1 MEPVFTL
8 VVLIVVVVLFVWGG
22 IVALAT
28 PAVTYRLDRRWPLAS
43 PEFDHALSSVL
54 ATPMVAGNSI
64 SRFEDGARFYPE
76 MLSAL
81 AGAQRSIA
89 LECYIFH
96 PGKIGD
102 TFTAALVERATAG
115 VPIRIVLDAF
125 GSRRLRHHYV
135 RRLAA
140 AGCQIAWHPRGRW
153 RRAHRLTNST
163 HREILV
169 VDGRVAFTGGAG
181 ISEWWASDY
190 KGQPPWRDTM
200 VRIEGPVVAAVQA
213 VFAENWLECDGA
225 ILAGDE
231 WFPSLEPRGTSDAL
245 VTKNSPSFDGSRAL
259 IQALVE
265 CASSEIRLTTPY
277 FLPDPSFLSALIQR
291 ARSGVSVTILVP
303 GRRMDHPWVRLSS
316 RRLFRPLLDAGIRI
330 FEYQPSMIHQKLL
343 IVDGLWAVAGT
354 TNLDMLSFEYLDEIN
369 IAVRDG
375 AFAREWQARHQAD
388 VAQSVELESSWH
400 RPVSEKALAWL
411 VWTLAGQRW
420 ALRFRRPRAWA
431 PPSPGV
437 SRCALFQLVH
447 LRERAGGEDARR
459 PDGGLG

>member
-1 MEPVFTL
+1 MEPVSTL
-8 VVLIVVVVLFVWGG
+8 AVLVLLVALFIWGG

-28 PAVTYRLDRRWPLAS
+28 PTVAYRFDRRFHLAS
-43 PEFDHALSSVL
+43 PAFDHALSSVL
-54 ATPMVAGNSI
+54 ATRMARGNRI
-64 SRFEDGARFYPE
+64 VRFENGEQFYPE
-76 MLSAL
+76 MLSAIV
-81 AGAQRSIA
+81 GAQRSIS

-102 TFTAALVERATAG
+102 AFTAALAERATAG
-115 VPIRIVLDAF
+115 VPVRIVLDAF
-125 GSRRLRHHYV
+125 GSRRLRRRCV
-135 RRLAA
+135 RRLAE
-140 AGCQIAWHPRGRW
+140 AGCQIAWHPRSRW

-169 VDGRVAFTGGAG
+169 VDGRMAFTGGAG
-181 ISEWWASDY
+181 ISEWWASAY

-200 VRIEGPVVAAVQA
+200 VRVEGPAVADVQA

-231 WFPSLEPRGTSDAL
+231 WFPPLGPCGTSDAL

-259 IQALVE
+259 LQALVE

-277 FLPDPSFLSALIQR
+277 FLPDPSLLSALIQR
-291 ARSGVSVTILVP
+291 ARSGVAVTILVP

-330 FEYQPSMIHQKLL
+330 FEYQPSMIHQKLM
-343 IVDGLWAVAGT
+343 IVDGLWAVVGT

-369 IAVRDG
+369 IAVRDV
-375 AFAREWQARHQAD
+375 AFAREWQARHDAD
-388 VAQSVELESSWH
+388 LAQSIELESSWH

-420 ALRFRRPRAWA
+420 ALRFRRPRVPA
-431 PPSPGV
+431 
-437 SRCALFQLVH
+437 F
-447 LRERAGGEDARR
+447 RAT
-459 PDGGLG
+459 

>member
-1 MEPVFTL
+1 VLEPVFTPAVL
-8 VVLIVVVVLFVWGG
+8 VLVIVLIIWGG

-28 PAVTYRLDRRWPLAS
+28 PAVAYRLDKRFHLPSSDFA
-43 PEFDHALSSVL
+43 HALSSVL
-54 ATPMVAGNSI
+54 ATRMADGNRI
-64 SRFEDGARFYPE
+64 VRFENGKQFYPE
-76 MLSAL
+76 MLSAI
-81 AGAQRSIA
+81 ASAERSIA

-102 TFTAALVERATAG
+102 AFTAALVERAAAG

-125 GSRRLRHHYV
+125 GSRRLRRHYV

-140 AGCQIAWHPRGRW
+140 AGCQIAWHPRTRW

-169 VDGRVAFTGGAG
+169 LDGRIAFTGGAG
-181 ISEWWASDY
+181 ISEWWASHY

-200 VRIEGPVVAAVQA
+200 VRVEGPVVAEVQA
-213 VFAENWLECDGA
+213 VFAENWLECAGG

-231 WFPSLEPRGTSDAL
+231 WFPAIEACGTSTAL

-259 IQALVE
+259 LQALVE
-265 CASSEIRLTTPY
+265 CASSEIRLATPY
-277 FLPDPSFLSALIQR
+277 FLPDPSFLSAIIQR

-330 FEYQPSMIHQKLL
+330 FEYQPSMIHQKLM

-369 IAVRDG
+369 IAVRDA
-375 AFAREWQARHQAD
+375 AFARDWQARQD
-388 VAQSVELESSWH
+388 VDLAHSVELTTSWH
-400 RPVSEKALAWL
+400 RPLWEKGLAWL

-420 ALRFRRPRAWA
+420 ALRFRRPRA
-431 PPSPGV
+431 
-437 SRCALFQLVH
+437 
-447 LRERAGGEDARR
+447 RAFRAT
-459 PDGGLG
+459 

>member
-1 MEPVFTL
+1 MEAVLTL
-8 VVLIVVVVLFVWGG
+8 VVFVVVVALFVWGG

-28 PAVTYRLDRRWPLAS
+28 PAVAYRLDRRWHLAS
-43 PEFDHALSSVL
+43 PEFEHALSSAL
-54 ATPMVAGNSI
+54 AAPLVAGNRI
-64 SRFEDGARFYPE
+64 SRFEDGAQFYPE
-76 MLSAL
+76 MLSAI
-81 AGAQRSIA
+81 AGAERSIA

-102 TFTAALVERATAG
+102 AFTAALVERATAG

-125 GSRRLRHHYV
+125 GSRRLRRHYV

-140 AGCQIAWHPRGRW
+140 AGCQIAWHPRARW

-181 ISEWWASDY
+181 ISEWWASNY

-213 VFAENWLECDGA
+213 VFVENWLECDGG

-231 WFPSLEPRGTSDAL
+231 WFPVIGPCGTSDAL

-259 IQALVE
+259 LQVLLE
-265 CASSEIRLTTPY
+265 CASSEIRLATPY

-303 GRRMDHPWVRLSS
+303 GWRMDHPWVRLSS
-316 RRLFRPLLDAGIRI
+316 RRLFRSLLDAGIRI
-330 FEYQPSMIHQKLL
+330 FEYQPSMIHQKLM

-354 TNLDMLSFEYLDEIN
+354 TNFDMLSFEYLDEIN
-369 IAVRDG
+369 IAVRD
-375 AFAREWQARHQAD
+375 AVFAREWQVRHAAD
-388 VAQSVELESSWH
+388 LAHSVELTSSWD
-400 RPVSEKALAWL
+400 RPVWEKALAWL

-420 ALRFRRPRAWA
+420 LLRLRRPRAPA
-431 PPSPGV
+431 
-437 SRCALFQLVH
+437 F
-447 LRERAGGEDARR
+447 R
-459 PDGGLG
+459 PT

>member
-1 MEPVFTL
+1 MFAL
-8 VVLIVVVVLFVWGG
+8 VVLVVVVALFIWGG

-28 PAVTYRLDRRWPLAS
+28 PAVAYRFDRRVPLAS
-43 PEFDHALSSVL
+43 REFEHALSSVL
-54 ATPMVAGNSI
+54 ATAMVGGNRIVS
-64 SRFEDGARFYPE
+64 FENGAQFYPE
-76 MLSAL
+76 MLA
-81 AGAQRSIA
+81 AIGGAQRSIA

-96 PGKIGD
+96 PGTIGEA
-102 TFTAALVERATAG
+102 FTAALVERATAG

-125 GSRRLRHHYV
+125 GSRRLRRHYV
-135 RRLAA
+135 RRLAE
-140 AGCQIAWHPRGRW
+140 AGCQIAWHPRARW

-181 ISEWWASDY
+181 ISEWWASAY

-213 VFAENWLECDGA
+213 VFAENWLECDGG
-225 ILAGDE
+225 ILGGDE
-231 WFPSLEPRGTSDAL
+231 WFPVLARCGASDAL

-259 IQALVE
+259 LQALIE
-265 CASSEIRLTTPY
+265 CASSEIRLATPY

-303 GRRMDHPWVRLSS
+303 GRRMDHRWVRLSS

-330 FEYQPSMIHQKLL
+330 FEYQPSMIHQKLV
-343 IVDGLWAVAGT
+343 IVDGLWSVAGT

-375 AFAREWQARHQAD
+375 AFAREWQARHDAD
-388 VAQSVELESSWH
+388 IAHSIELTSSWH
-400 RPVSEKALAWL
+400 RPVWEKTLAWL

-420 ALRFRRPRAWA
+420 ALRFRRPRARAFRTTAARDGHW
-431 PPSPGV
+431 PG
-437 SRCALFQLVH
+437 
-447 LRERAGGEDARR
+447 
-459 PDGGLG
+459 

>member
-1 MEPVFTL
+1 VEPVFTL
-8 VVLIVVVVLFVWGG
+8 VVLIVVVVLFIWGG

-28 PAVTYRLDRRWPLAS
+28 PTVTYRFDRRWPLAS
-43 PEFDHALSSVL
+43 PEFEHALSSVL
-54 ATPMVAGNSI
+54 AAPMAAGNLI
-64 SRFEDGARFYPE
+64 SRFEDGAQFYPA
-76 MLSAL
+76 MLSAI

-96 PGKIGD
+96 PGRIGD
-102 TFTAALVERATAG
+102 AFTAALVERATAG

-125 GSRRLRHHYV
+125 GSRRLRRQYV

-181 ISEWWASDY
+181 ISEWWASNY
-190 KGQPPWRDTM
+190 QGQPPWRDTM
-200 VRIEGPVVAAVQA
+200 VRIEGPIVAAVQA

-231 WFPSLEPRGTSDAL
+231 WFPSLGPRGTSDAL

-330 FEYQPSMIHQKLL
+330 FEYQPSMIHQKLI
-343 IVDGLWAVAGT
+343 IVDGLWAVVGT

-369 IAVRDG
+369 IAVRDA
-375 AFAREWQARHQAD
+375 AFAREWQTRHEAD
-388 VAQSVELESSWH
+388 VAQSIELEPSWH
-400 RPVSEKALAWL
+400 RPVSEKAIAWI

-420 ALRFRRPRAWA
+420 ALRFRRPRAFRA
-431 PPSPGV
+431 AVAGRVLPPPQPPG
-437 SRCALFQLVH
+437 
-447 LRERAGGEDARR
+447 
-459 PDGGLG
+459 

>member
-1 MEPVFTL
+1 MDAVL
-8 VVLIVVVVLFVWGG
+8 AAASVVAILALLLWAG

-28 PAVTYRLDRRWPLAS
+28 PAVTYRLGRRFALTS
-43 PEFDHALSSVL
+43 HAFEHAISSAL
-54 ATPMVAGNSI
+54 ATAMVAGNRI
-64 SRFEDGARFYPE
+64 SRFEDGAQFYPE
-76 MLSAL
+76 MLSAI

-96 PGKIGD
+96 PGKIGEA
-102 TFTAALVERATAG
+102 FTAALVERAAAG
-115 VPIRIVLDAF
+115 VPVRIVLDAF
-125 GSRRLRHHYV
+125 GSRRLRRHYV

-140 AGCQIAWHPRGRW
+140 AGCQIAWHPRARW

-181 ISEWWASDY
+181 ISEWWASEY
-190 KGQPPWRDTM
+190 KRQPPWRDTM

-213 VFAENWLECDGA
+213 VFGENWLECDGC

-231 WFPSLEPRGTSDAL
+231 WFPALEPCGTSAAL

-259 IQALVE
+259 LQALVE
-265 CASSEIRLTTPY
+265 CAVSDIRLATPY
-277 FLPDPSFLSALIQR
+277 FLPDPSFLAAIIQQ
-291 ARSGVSVTILVP
+291 ARSGVSVAILVP

-316 RRLFRPLLDAGIRI
+316 RRLFRPLLEAGVRI
-330 FEYQPSMIHQKLL
+330 FEYQPSMIHQKLM

-369 IAVRDG
+369 IAVRDA
-375 AFAREWQARHQAD
+375 AFAREWQARHEAD
-388 VAQSVELESSWH
+388 IAKSIELTSSWH
-400 RPVSEKALAWL
+400 RPVWEKALAWL

-420 ALRFRRPRAWA
+420 ALRFRRPR
-431 PPSPGV
+431 
-437 SRCALFQLVH
+437 SRAF
-447 LRERAGGEDARR
+447 RAT
-459 PDGGLG
+459 